1 MREDDVPSSPVNPP
15 SKDDAQKFAQLS
27 SSLKTRLSF
36 AFLKVQN
43 GWTDQSIDE
52 LESDWPPPKVNPPK
66 AAFPDTPQHRRT
78 NSDSRAVRPTP
89 RLRPM
94 RSKPT
99 LTASQSLDQIALS
112 PPSTS
117 PAKVTKSTPE
127 KRRPLSVNVP
137 NEPHS
142 PTPGGSGPSGPSGS
156 AGSSGP
162 SGPLGGPLGGSAF
175 SGPSGPFGP
184 SGSGPSGSSTYGD
197 RENQLPPLKAPLT
210 PPLQPRLGLRSS
222 EEEDAV
228 DTLMF
233 LSSPRGS
240 QATHF
245 ERER

>member
-15 SKDDAQKFAQLS
+15 SRDDAQKFAQLS

-52 LESDWPPPKVNPPK
+52 LESEWPPPKVNPPK
-66 AAFPDTPQHRRT
+66 ATFPATPQHRRT

-142 PTPGGSGPSGPSGS
+142 PTPSGAP
-156 AGSSGP
+156 GP
-162 SGPLGGPLGGSAF
+162 SGPLGG
-175 SGPSGPFGP
+175 
-184 SGSGPSGSSTYGD
+184 SGSSGSSTHGD
-197 RENQLPPLKAPLT
+197 RENQLPPLNPPLT

-240 QATHF
+240 QTTHF
-245 ERER
+245 EREQ